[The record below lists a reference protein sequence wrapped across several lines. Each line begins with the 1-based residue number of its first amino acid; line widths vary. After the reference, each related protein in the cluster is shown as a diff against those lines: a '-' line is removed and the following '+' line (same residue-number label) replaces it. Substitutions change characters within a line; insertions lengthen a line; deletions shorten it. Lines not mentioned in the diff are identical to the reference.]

1 MKSGW
6 KNLKEYDKMVE
17 TWDRGGGLLNE
28 RFGAVLAAGGSSS
41 RMGAGRSKVLLD
53 LDGGPVL
60 LKSLGALLCCG
71 YIQEVCI
78 VCREEDIEEISRLAS
93 VPGGGMGQGKK
104 ITFAPAGAD
113 RQESVRNGVQALSE
127 DCGYLIIHD
136 GARPFVSGELL
147 NAVCRDALSFGAA
160 TAAVPCKDTCKLSD
174 REGFVESTPPR
185 DRLMAVQT
193 PQAFKR
199 ELYMYAIEKARARG
213 KSYTDDCQLVEA
225 AGGKVRLTPGSYT
238 NFKLTTPEDMLL
250 ARAVAGEGRVKG
262 MRIGSGYDVHRLA
275 PGRRLILGGV
285 EIPYELGLLGHSDA
299 DVLAHAVSD
308 AILGAAAMGDIGKLF
323 PDDDSKYEGADSL
336 KLLSEVCERA
346 RSGGF
351 EIGNIDSTVT
361 AQRPKLAP
369 YIDSMRENIAAACGI
384 DPGRVS
390 VKATTEEG
398 LGFTGRG
405 EGIAASAVCLLRE

>member
-1 MKSGW
+1 MNDW
-6 KNLKEYDKMVE
+6 
-17 TWDRGGGLLNE
+17 
-28 RFGAVLAAGGSSS
+28 FGAVLLAGGDST
-41 RMGAGRSKVLLD
+41 RMGGGRSKVLAPL
-53 LDGGPVL
+53 GGQP
-60 LKSLGALLCCG
+60 ALLRPLRVLCACG
-71 YIQEVCI
+71 HVKTLCL
-78 VCREEDIEEISRLAS
+78 VCREQEMDELARLVQEAGPLGGQTIRFALGGPERQDS
-93 VPGGGMGQGKK
+93 VW
-104 ITFAPAGAD
+104 
-113 RQESVRNGVQALSE
+113 NGVQALGDS
-127 DCGYLIIHD
+127 CGYLLIHD
-136 GARPFVSGELL
+136 GARPLVDPEVVD
-147 NAVCRDALSFGAA
+147 AVCRDALEYGAA
-160 TAAVPCKDTCKLSD
+160 TAAVPSKDTCKLAGPD
-174 REGFVESTPPR
+174 GFVEGTPDR
-185 DRLMAVQT
+185 DRLWAVQT
-193 PQAFKR
+193 PQAFRR
-199 ELYMYAIEKARARG
+199 ELYLYGLERARAQGRR
-213 KSYTDDCQLVEA
+213 YTDDCQLVEA

-299 DVLAHAVSD
+299 DVLAHAISD

-323 PDDDSKYEGADSL
+323 PDNDSKYEGADSL